1 MKLATNVNRRTL
13 LKQMLAVSVGS
24 TLLAAC
30 VRAGDQA
37 AIVHG
42 GGGPG
47 SSKLEKPLA
56 EWQKVLPADVY
67 GVLFEENTEPPFSS
81 PLNDEHSAG
90 TFICA
95 ACALPLF
102 SSEAKYD
109 SGTGWPS
116 FYESLPNS
124 VGTKAD
130 NGLLM
135 TRTEYHCS
143 RCGGH
148 QGHVFDDGPQ
158 PTGKRYCNNGLAL
171 NFVPEGQPLPALR
184 S

>member
-1 MKLATNVNRRTL
+1 MNRRAL
-13 LKQMLAVSVGS
+13 LKQMFALSVGP

-30 VRAGDQA
+30 VRAGGQA
-37 AIVHG
+37 VTVSG
-42 GGGPG
+42 SGGPAI
-47 SSKLEKPLA
+47 SKLEKPLA
-56 EWQKVLPADVY
+56 EWQQLLPADVY
-67 GVLFEENTEPPFSS
+67 GVLFEENTERPFSS
-81 PLNDEHSAG
+81 PLNDEHRAG

-116 FYESLPNS
+116 FYESLPDS

-130 NGLLM
+130 LTLLM
-135 TRTEYHCS
+135 PRTEYHCS

-148 QGHVFDDGPQ
+148 QGHLFDDGPP

-171 NFVPEGQPLPALR
+171 NFVADGQPLPALR